1 LVTLKRQLKKVF
13 LYLFVPP
20 EEGQGLVEYAL
31 LLFLIA
37 VVVVSILA
45 TIGPAIY
52 SVMTKVV
59 DYGLS

>member
-1 LVTLKRQLKKVF
+1 MVTLKRQLKKVF